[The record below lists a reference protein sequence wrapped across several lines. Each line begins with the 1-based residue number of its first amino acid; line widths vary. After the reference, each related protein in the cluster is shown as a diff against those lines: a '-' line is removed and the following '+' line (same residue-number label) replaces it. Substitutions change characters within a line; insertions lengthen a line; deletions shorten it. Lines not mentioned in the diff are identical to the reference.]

1 MENEEV
7 GEIIR
12 SFKKYLPG
20 CVKKVI
26 LRGSGEL
33 RVWKQLLKKEEKA
46 DTAIEEYDRR
56 ADSET

>member
-1 MENEEV
+1 MGSEEV

-20 CVKKVI
+20 CVKMVTGSSLVGKVWT
-26 LRGSGEL
+26 LP
-33 RVWKQLLKKEEKA
+33 LKKEEKA
-46 DTAIEEYDRR
+46 DTAIEEYDKR